1 MDVIQISKITELPD
15 RLLRGYAAHSLE
27 DALESYQRSK
37 YPPAERVYQ
46 WGSLWYFDTDPTPG
60 PSPSASG
67 LRGEQSEVRN
77 E

>member
-37 YPPAERVYQ
+37 YPPAERVYN
-46 WGSLWYFDTDPTPG
+46 WGSLWYFDTAKDEP
-60 PSPSASG
+60 
-67 LRGEQSEVRN
+67 EVKH